1 MKVVVKSIWY
11 ASDHQ
16 EIDIG
21 TKEDLVYFA
30 HVMKIQRIAFEF
42 NLCCYKKVNLILHF
56 IPYKSHRW
64 LKWHHSHGRIGFLP
78 RNKLSSLNSY
88 QSKAIHHISFCCHRT
103 VREHFF
109 SWLVLKKKTRIPAL
123 YCLDYRVVQHRFY
136 VGVGPSLGKENVKV
150 LSKRQSNV
158 THWLP

>member
-109 SWLVLKKKTRIPAL
+109 SWLVLKKNTQNTSFVLFRLQGSAAQILCRCWAIT
-123 YCLDYRVVQHRFY
+123 
-136 VGVGPSLGKENVKV
+136 GKRE
-150 LSKRQSNV
+150 R
-158 THWLP
+158 